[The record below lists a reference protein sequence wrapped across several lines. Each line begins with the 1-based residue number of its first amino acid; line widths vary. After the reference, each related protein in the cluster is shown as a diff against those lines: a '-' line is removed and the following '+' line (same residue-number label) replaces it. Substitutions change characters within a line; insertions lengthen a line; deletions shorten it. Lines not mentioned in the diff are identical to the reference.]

1 MWLFDDSDRKEIKKR
16 LEITGE
22 LLKPIKQETIFQIGD
37 HLVERL
43 YKKIYLCDWIS
54 FYLSIMY
61 GTDPTP
67 VNIISQLKQK
77 MSE

>member
-1 MWLFDDSDRKEIKKR
+1 M
-16 LEITGE
+16 
-22 LLKPIKQETIFQIGD
+22 GD